1 MYLIVIKKIS
11 EAFAKLQQLEDNE
24 NQKEE
29 KFWKDLNDLKLPMYL
44 IIEDSKSFSII
55 IIKFL
60 NNSAKNKKKKIFTK
74 R

>member
-1 MYLIVIKKIS
+1 MYLIVIIKIS

-44 IIEDSKSFSII
+44 IIEDSKLFTII
-55 IIKFL
+55 I
-60 NNSAKNKKKKIFTK
+60 
-74 R
+74 

>member
-29 KFWKDLNDLKLPMYL
+29 KFWKDLIDLKLPMYL
-44 IIEDSKSFSII
+44 IIEDSKLFSII
-55 IIKFL
+55 I
-60 NNSAKNKKKKIFTK
+60 
-74 R
+74 